1 MKGCVSMIFA
11 DKLILLRKQQ
21 GWSQEQLAEKLGVS
35 RQSVSKWEGALSIPD
50 LDKIIKMS
58 QIFGVSTDYLLKDD
72 INELPKNATVE
83 TETSYDDESVFV
95 SLEDANTY
103 MSLCERLSTFFAI
116 GVALCILSP
125 VPLIFLAG
133 IAETAKY
140 ALYED
145 VLACIG
151 VALLLLIVAAGVA
164 MLVVS
169 GLQTGKWEFL
179 EKQAIALEY
188 GVKGIVEKK
197 KSQYEK
203 TFIISIAVGVVLCIV
218 GVVPLLVSG
227 GFDFEDYVYTILVD
241 VLLMFVAA
249 GVFLFVKSGVIHGC
263 YEKLLQQGEYT
274 DSEKR
279 AKRRLELVSTIYW
292 CGVTALYLLISFVT
306 FEWHRTWIVWPVAG
320 VSYAIVEA
328 VAKMIMI
335 KK

>member
-1 MKGCVSMIFA
+1 MIFA

-83 TETSYDDESVFV
+83 TTTSYDDENVFV

-103 MSLCERLSTFFAI
+103 MSLCERLSTFFGL

-125 VPLIFLAG
+125 VPLIFLG
-133 IAETAKY
+133 GMAERAEL
-140 ALYED
+140 APHED
-145 VLACIG
+145 LLACIG

-164 MLVVS
+164 LLVVS

-179 EKQAIALEY
+179 EKQAITLEY

-197 KSQYEK
+197 KSQYER
-203 TFIISIAVGVVLCIV
+203 TFITSIAVGVVLCIV
-218 GVVPLLVSG
+218 GVVPLMIGG
-227 GFDFEDYVYTILVD
+227 GFDFEDYIYTILVD
-241 VLLMFVAA
+241 VLLIFVAV

-279 AKRRLELVSTIYW
+279 TKRKLDTVSTVYW
-292 CGVTALYLLISFVT
+292 CSIVAVYLLISFVT
-306 FEWHRTWIVWPVAG
+306 FEWHRTWIIWPVAG

-328 VAKMIMI
+328 VAKMIMV